1 MRTVLLCVYVIVG
14 TVVVL
19 WLTVECQNYSPL
31 PDYYSGILWSR
42 LMGSGVLRTTSSD
55 PSLRAYAHCSAE
67 HAGAV
72 TVLLIN
78 LEPSVTREVTL
89 QGLGVSR
96 GPTITDSMEW
106 HLTGPHGPA
115 SSQIALNGRLLE
127 AKIERNG
134 TVYTLP
140 PLVGRPTPRK
150 VGEPLSYQ
158 LAAASIAFIHLH
170 SGLAACVA

>member
-1 MRTVLLCVYVIVG
+1 MG
-14 TVVVL
+14 T
-19 WLTVECQNYSPL
+19 
-31 PDYYSGILWSR
+31 
-42 LMGSGVLRTTSSD
+42 GVLRTTSSD

-78 LEPSVTREVTL
+78 LEPSATRKVTL
-89 QGLGVSR
+89 QGLGFASR
-96 GPTITDSMEW
+96 GPSITDSMEW
-106 HLTGPHGPA
+106 HLTGPNGPA
-115 SSQIALNGRLLE
+115 SSQIALNGKLLD

-140 PLVGRPTPRK
+140 PLVGRATPRK

-158 LAAASIAFIHLH
+158 LAAASIAFVHLH
-170 SGLAACVA
+170 SGLAACAA